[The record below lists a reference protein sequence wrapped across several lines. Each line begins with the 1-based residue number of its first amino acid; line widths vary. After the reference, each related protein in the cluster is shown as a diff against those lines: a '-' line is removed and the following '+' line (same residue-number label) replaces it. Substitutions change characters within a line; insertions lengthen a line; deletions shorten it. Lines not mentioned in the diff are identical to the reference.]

1 MRKGLIV
8 TIDGPSGA
16 GKSTAARMLAAKI
29 GYRYIDTGAM
39 YRGVAYAWVRQGRRG
54 DLSRFLAQL
63 SLTFSFDSG
72 TAVFLDGED
81 ISEKIR
87 DPEISMLASALSKDS
102 RVRSYLIEIQREMG
116 KDGQVVLEGR
126 DTGSVVFPQA
136 DVKFYLDAPLDE
148 RARRRHLELTSGKAE
163 EVLTK
168 VQEEMEKRD
177 REDSQRSISPLVI
190 PDHAV
195 RIDTAGITAQEVV
208 RRLCEYVEQVK
219 MRR

>member
-1 MRKGLIV
+1 
-8 TIDGPSGA
+8 
-16 GKSTAARMLAAKI
+16 
-29 GYRYIDTGAM
+29 M
-39 YRGVAYAWVRQGRRG
+39 YRGVAYAWVRQGRSG
-54 DLSRFLAQL
+54 DLSQFLAHL

-102 RVRSYLIEIQREMG
+102 KVRSYLIEIQREMG